1 MTNGIYESLITQSLA
16 AKLELLPDNEF
27 YINKTAIDKEEA
39 IRVLAM
45 HLQDVIARAFQNIKA
60 NKDLLLERQIEIS
73 NRLIVYL
80 HTEISHYDF
89 QEDLI
94 DSEGKILKAVFSKID
109 AHYADL
115 DLRLKEITPASR
127 LTQSELF
134 TGGNVG
140 LSLDGELKKEIAS
153 ADRIDLLVSFIKWKA
168 IVLLRDALKEFTERG
183 GQLRIITTTY
193 MGATDAKAIQELA
206 AMPNTQIKVSYN
218 TGNERLHAKAYLFY
232 RNTGFH
238 TGYIGSSN
246 FSRSALTDGLEWNV
260 KVTTKEIPHII
271 DKFRKTFET
280 YWQNPEFELYDNNK
294 HFIELSAALNRNK
307 SGKADNNIFTF
318 FDVKPYHY
326 QREILEKLNVE
337 RDIHGCYRNLVVA
350 ATGTGK
356 TMISAFDFKN
366 RLKLDPQSRL
376 LFIAHRIEILK
387 QARTTFRNI
396 LRDQNFGELLGDG
409 YEPTDKRQVFATIQT
424 LANRIKEGQFT
435 PDYYDYVVL
444 DEVHHAAAD
453 SYQQVIQFLKPD
465 ILLGL
470 TATPERAD
478 GKSILGDFDQRI
490 AAEIRLPDA
499 LNNKLLCPFQ
509 YFAISDSID
518 LDRVKWSRGKY
529 DTEDLTRIYT
539 ASDQRVRDIIQ
550 NLNRYCKDINEVL
563 ALGFCVSKD
572 HAKYMA
578 NKFELVGLRAAV
590 LTSDNAQERED
601 ILAKFKR
608 REFNYLFVVDMFNE
622 GVDIPEV
629 DTVLFLRPTESL
641 TIFLQQL
648 GRGLRLYEDKDTLTV
663 LDFVGNANPNYDF
676 ESKFRALIGKTNT
689 TVLKEI
695 ESDFVHLPLG
705 CSIILEKKAKEVIL
719 NNIRKATSLN
729 KRELVKRLQNYVN
742 QTDLP
747 LTLANFIKINHIPFQ
762 RLYLRNTWTDLC
774 AEAGILKQVDR
785 TNEKFYHGMLRKKW
799 AATNSWSYFKYLLE
813 LAENNFLVNED
824 VLSETDKKYL
834 LMLHYDFWQ
843 EATSSMS
850 LQESIETIGR
860 NQDYVDEIKDYLR
873 LRMDLIDFEESIC
886 FNLNYEQP
894 LRLHARYSRDQILAA
909 FGLSTLEKK
918 SSNREG
924 AAENK
929 VLNTEL
935 LFINL
940 HKSEEDF
947 SPTTMYDDYA
957 IDETLFHWQSQ
968 SKTSDTSPTGKA
980 YIQQSENNKKILLFI
995 RESKHDMYGNTAGY
1009 VFVGLGNFIS
1019 YEGSKPMS
1027 ITWKLE
1033 EPIPEYLWTA
1043 SAKMSVG

>member
-1 MTNGIYESLITQSLA
+1 MTYGIYESLITESLA
-16 AKLELLPDNEF
+16 TKLKQLPDQDF

-39 IRVLAM
+39 VRILAM
-45 HLQDVIARAFQNIKA
+45 HLQEVIARAFQNIKS

-73 NRLIVYL
+73 NRLIEYL
-80 HTEISHYDF
+80 HSEINQYDF
-89 QEDLI
+89 KDDLI
-94 DSEGKILKAVFSKID
+94 DSEGLILKAVFSKID
-109 AHYADL
+109 SHYSDL

-140 LSLDGELKKEIAS
+140 LSLDSELKKEIGS

-168 IVLLRDALKEFTERG
+168 IVLLREAFKEFTERG

-193 MGATDAKAIQELA
+193 MGATDAKAIQELSTL
-206 AMPNTQIKVSYN
+206 PNTQIKVSYN
-218 TGNERLHAKAYLFY
+218 TSNERLHAKAYLFY

-280 YWQNPEFELYDNNK
+280 YWQNPEFERYDDSK
-294 HFIELSAALNRNK
+294 HFAELANALNRNK
-307 SGKADNNIFTF
+307 FGKTDRDVLIF

-326 QREILEKLNVE
+326 QSEILEKLQVE
-337 RDIHGCYRNLVVA
+337 RIVHGHYRNLVVA

-366 RLKLDPQSRL
+366 RLKQNPQIRL
-376 LFIAHRIEILK
+376 LFVAHRIEILK
-387 QARTTFRNI
+387 QARATFRNI
-396 LRDQNFGELLGDG
+396 LRDQNYGELLGDG
-409 YEPTDKRQVFATIQT
+409 YEPTDNRQVFATIQT
-424 LANRIKEGQFT
+424 LANRIKEGKFS
-435 PDYYDYVVL
+435 PGYYDYVVL

-453 SYQQVIQFLKPD
+453 SYQQVIQYLRPE

-509 YFAISDSID
+509 YFAISDAID
-518 LDRVKWSRGKY
+518 LDKVKWARGKY
-529 DTEDLTRIYT
+529 DVEELTRIYT
-539 ASDQRVRDIIQ
+539 NSDQRVRDIIQ
-550 NLNRYCKDINEVL
+550 NLNRYCKDINDVL
-563 ALGFCVSKD
+563 ALGFCISKD

-578 NKFELVGLRAAV
+578 NKFESGGLRAAV
-590 LTSDNAQERED
+590 LTSDNGHERES
-601 ILAKFKR
+601 ILAKFKSR
-608 REFNYLFVVDMFNE
+608 AFNYLFVVDMFNE

-648 GRGLRLYEDKDTLTV
+648 GRGLRLHEGKDSLTV

-689 TVLKEI
+689 TVQKEI
-695 ESDFVHLPLG
+695 ENDFVHLPLG
-705 CSIILEKKAKEVIL
+705 CSIILEKKAKEIIL
-719 NNIRKATSLN
+719 NNIRKATSLG
-729 KRELVKRLQNYVN
+729 KRDLIRRLENYVN
-742 QTDLP
+742 QTDMP
-747 LTLANFIKINHIPFQ
+747 LTLANFIKINNIPYQ
-762 RLYLRNTWTDLC
+762 RLYLRDTWSGIR
-774 AEAGILKQVDR
+774 AEAGLLKNLDR
-785 TNEKFYHGMLRKKW
+785 TNEKYYKTMLSKKW
-799 AATNSWSYFKYLLE
+799 AATNSLSYFRYILE
-813 LAENNFLVNED
+813 LADRDFVID
-824 VLSETDKKYL
+824 VSGLSELDRLYL
-834 LMLHYDFWQ
+834 TMLHYDFWQ
-843 EATSSMS
+843 DATSNMS
-850 LQESIETIGR
+850 LKESIETIGL
-860 NQDYVDEIKDYLR
+860 NKDYVAEIKEYLQ
-873 LRMDLIDFEESIC
+873 LRIDLIDFEESEC
-886 FNLNYEQP
+886 LNMAYKQP
-894 LRLHARYSRDQILAA
+894 LQLHARYTRDQILAA
-909 FGLSTLEKK
+909 FGLSTLAKK

-924 AAENK
+924 TAENK
-929 VLNTEL
+929 KLNTEL

-940 HKSEEDF
+940 QKSEEDF

-968 SKTSDTSPTGKA
+968 SQTTDTSPVGIS
-980 YIQQSENNKKILLFI
+980 YIKQSELNKNILLFV
-995 RESKHDMYGNTAGY
+995 RESKNDMYGNTAGY
-1009 VFVGLGNFIS
+1009 VFVGPGNFIS

>member
-1 MTNGIYESLITQSLA
+1 MTHGIYESLITQSLA
-16 AKLELLPDNEF
+16 AKLQLLPDNEF
-27 YINKTAIDKEEA
+27 YINKTVIDKEEA

-45 HLQDVIARAFQNIKA
+45 HLHDVIGRAFQNIKS

-73 NRLIVYL
+73 NRLIEYL
-80 HTEISHYDF
+80 HSEISNYEF

-94 DSEGKILKAVFSKID
+94 DSEGNILKAVFNKID
-109 AHYADL
+109 THYADL

-140 LSLDGELKKEIAS
+140 LSLDSELKKEIGS

-168 IVLLRDALKEFTERG
+168 IVLLRDAFKEFTDRG
-183 GQLRIITTTY
+183 GQLRVITTTY
-193 MGATDAKAIQELA
+193 MGATDAKAIQELSELQ
-206 AMPNTQIKVSYN
+206 NTQIKISYN

-280 YWQNPEFELYDNNK
+280 YWQNPEFELYDDSK
-294 HFIELSAALNRNK
+294 HFVELAEALNRNK
-307 SGKADNNIFTF
+307 SGKLDRDVVTF

-326 QREILEKLNVE
+326 QREILEKLYVE
-337 RDIHGCYRNLVVA
+337 RVVHDHYRNLVVA

-366 RLKLDPQSRL
+366 NLKRNPQSRL

-387 QARTTFRNI
+387 QARATFRNI
-396 LRDQNFGELLGDG
+396 LRDQNFGDLLGDG
-409 YEPTDKRQVFATIQT
+409 YEPADNRKLFATIQSLT
-424 LANRIKEGQFT
+424 NRIKEGKFSA
-435 PDYYDYVVL
+435 DYYDYVVL

-453 SYQQVIQFLKPD
+453 SYQQVIQFLKPS

-478 GKSILGDFDQRI
+478 GKSILGDFDHRI

-509 YFAISDSID
+509 YFAISDAID
-518 LDRVKWSRGKY
+518 LDKVKWTRGKY
-529 DTEDLTRIYT
+529 DVEELTRLYT
-539 ASDQRVRDIIQ
+539 GSDMRVRDIIQ
-550 NLNRYCKDINEVL
+550 NLNRYCKDIHDVL
-563 ALGFCVSKD
+563 ALGFCISKD

-578 NKFELVGLRAAV
+578 HKFEAAGLKAAL
-590 LTSDNAQERED
+590 LTSDNSHEREL

-648 GRGLRLYEDKDTLTV
+648 GRGLRLHDNKDALTV
-663 LDFVGNANPNYDF
+663 LDFVGNANASYDF

-689 TVLKEI
+689 TVQKEI
-695 ESDFVHLPLG
+695 ENDFVHLPLG
-705 CSIILEKKAKEVIL
+705 CSIILEKKAKEIIL
-719 NNIRKATSLN
+719 NNIRKATSLG
-729 KRELVKRLQNYVN
+729 KRDLIRRLGNYVN
-742 QTDLP
+742 QTELP
-747 LTLANFIKINHIPFQ
+747 LTLVNFININNIPYQ
-762 RLYLRNTWTDLC
+762 RLYLRDTWSGIR
-774 AEAGILKQVDR
+774 AEAGMLKNLDR
-785 TNEKFYHGMLRKKW
+785 RNEKYYKAMLSKKW
-799 AATNSWSYFKYLLE
+799 AATNSLSYFRYVLE
-813 LAENNFLVNED
+813 LANQNFKVDTAE
-824 VLSETDKKYL
+824 LSELDRLYL
-834 LMLHYDFWQ
+834 TMLHYDFWQ
-843 EATSSMS
+843 DANSSMS
-850 LQESIETIGR
+850 LHESIEMIGQ
-860 NQDYVDEIKDYLR
+860 NMDYVAEIKEYLHMR
-873 LRMDLIDFEESIC
+873 IELIDFEEITC
-886 FNLNYEQP
+886 KNLGYDQP
-894 LRLHARYSRDQILAA
+894 LQLHARYTRDQILVA
-909 FGLSTLEKK
+909 FGLSTLNKK
-918 SSNREG
+918 NPNREG

-929 VLNTEL
+929 ALNTEL

-940 HKSEEDF
+940 QKSEEDF
-947 SPTTMYDDYA
+947 SPTTMYEDYA
-957 IDETLFHWQSQ
+957 INETLFHWQSQ
-968 SKTSDTSPTGKA
+968 NNTADTSPKGRS
-980 YIQQSENNKKILLFI
+980 YISQANLNKKILLFI
-995 RESKHDMYGNTAGY
+995 RESKNDMYGNTAGY
-1009 VFVGLGNFIS
+1009 VFVGLGNFMN

>member
-1 MTNGIYESLITQSLA
+1 MTYGIYESLITESLA
-16 AKLELLPDNEF
+16 TKLKQLPDQEF

-39 IRVLAM
+39 VRVLAM
-45 HLQDVIARAFQNIKA
+45 HLQEVIARAFQNIKS

-73 NRLIVYL
+73 NRLIEYL
-80 HTEISHYDF
+80 HSEINQYDF
-89 QEDLI
+89 KDDLI
-94 DSEGKILKAVFSKID
+94 DSEGLILKAVFSKID
-109 AHYADL
+109 SHYSDL

-140 LSLDGELKKEIAS
+140 LSLDSELKKEIGS

-168 IVLLRDALKEFTERG
+168 IVLLREAFKEFTERG

-193 MGATDAKAIQELA
+193 MGATDAKAIQELSA
-206 AMPNTQIKVSYN
+206 LPNTQIKVSYN

-280 YWQNPEFELYDNNK
+280 YWQNPEFERYDDSK
-294 HFIELSAALNRNK
+294 HFVELAAALNRNK
-307 SGKADNNIFTF
+307 LGKTDRDVLTF

-326 QREILEKLNVE
+326 QSEILEKLQVE
-337 RDIHGCYRNLVVA
+337 RIVHGHYRNLLVA

-366 RLKLDPQSRL
+366 RLKLNPQSRL
-376 LFIAHRIEILK
+376 LFVAHRIEILK
-387 QARTTFRNI
+387 QARATFRNI
-396 LRDQNFGELLGDG
+396 LRDQNYGELLGDG
-409 YEPTDKRQVFATIQT
+409 YEPTDNRQVFATIQT
-424 LANRIKEGQFT
+424 LANRIKEGKFS
-435 PDYYDYVVL
+435 PDYYDYVAL

-453 SYQQVIQFLKPD
+453 SYQQVIQYLRPE

-478 GKSILGDFDQRI
+478 GKSILRDFDQRI

-509 YFAISDSID
+509 YFAISDAID
-518 LDRVKWSRGKY
+518 LDKVKWVRGKY
-529 DTEDLTRIYT
+529 DVEELTRIYT
-539 ASDQRVRDIIQ
+539 NSDQRVRDIIQ
-550 NLNRYCKDINEVL
+550 NLNRYCKDINDVL
-563 ALGFCVSKD
+563 ALGFCISKD

-578 NKFELVGLRAAV
+578 LKFESTGLRAAV
-590 LTSDNAQERED
+590 LTSDNAHERD
-601 ILAKFKR
+601 TILAKFKS

-648 GRGLRLYEDKDTLTV
+648 GRGLRLHDNKDSLTV

-689 TVLKEI
+689 TVQKEI

-705 CSIILEKKAKEVIL
+705 CSIILEKKAKEIIL

-729 KRELVKRLQNYVN
+729 KRDLMKRLQNYVN
-742 QTDLP
+742 QTELP
-747 LTLANFIKINHIPFQ
+747 LTLANFIKINNIPYQ
-762 RLYLRNTWTDLC
+762 RIYLRDTWSGIR
-774 AEAGILKQVDR
+774 AEAGLLKDLDR
-785 TNEKFYHGMLRKKW
+785 TNEKYYKTMLSKKW
-799 AATNSWSYFKYLLE
+799 VATNSLSYFRYILE
-813 LAENNFLVNED
+813 LADRGFIVEEND
-824 VLSETDKKYL
+824 LSKLDTLYL
-834 LMLHYDFWQ
+834 TMLHYDFWQ
-843 EATSSMS
+843 DATSNIS
-850 LQESIETIGR
+850 LKESIETIGL
-860 NQDYVDEIKDYLR
+860 NKDYVAEIKEYLQ
-873 LRMDLIDFEESIC
+873 LRIDAIDFEESEC
-886 FNLNYEQP
+886 LNLEYKQP
-894 LRLHARYSRDQILAA
+894 LQLHARYTRDQILAA
-909 FGLSTLEKK
+909 FGLSTLDKK

-924 AAENK
+924 TAENK
-929 VLNTEL
+929 LINTEL

-940 HKSEEDF
+940 QKSEEDF

-968 SKTSDTSPTGKA
+968 SQTTDTSPVGMS
-980 YIQQSENNKKILLFI
+980 YIKQSELNKKILLFV
-995 RESKHDMYGNTAGY
+995 RESKNDMYGNTAGY
-1009 VFVGLGNFIS
+1009 VFVGLGNFVN